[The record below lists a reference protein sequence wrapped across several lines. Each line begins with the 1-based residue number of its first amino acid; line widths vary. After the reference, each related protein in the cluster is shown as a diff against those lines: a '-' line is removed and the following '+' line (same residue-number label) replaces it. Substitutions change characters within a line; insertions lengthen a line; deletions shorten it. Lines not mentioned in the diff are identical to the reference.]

1 MNYYNKIKKEL
12 IDNEIYKK
20 AKDYSKNK
28 SDLMHYYNVGKLLI
42 EAQGGEKRAKYGD
55 GLIKEYSRKLTL
67 DLGQGYSTRTLK
79 LMRQFYLFQ
88 KGQALPAQLTWSHY
102 VELLVIK
109 DTNEINYYID
119 ISIKQNLSYRKL
131 RERIK
136 NNEYQRLD
144 DNTKNKLIK
153 HEEILVNDFIKNPI
167 IINGNLD
174 INKFNE
180 KYLKELILNDLD
192 NFLKELG
199 NGFMYVG
206 NEYEIKIGDRF
217 NYVDILLYNVIY
229 NCYIVVELKT
239 REIKKQDIGQI
250 EIYMNYI
257 NKHLKTFNQDNTI
270 GIILCKKDNKLLL
283 EYCSDQRI
291 FSTTFLLQNI

>member
-1 MNYYNKIKKEL
+1 MNYYNEIKKEL
-12 IDNEIYKK
+12 INNEIYKK
-20 AKDYSKNK
+20 TKDYAKNK
-28 SDLMHYYNVGKLLI
+28 SDLMHYYNVGKLLND
-42 EAQGGEKRAKYGD
+42 AGKKYGE
-55 GLIKEYSRKLTL
+55 GIITQYAVKLEKDIGKKYNTSTL
-67 DLGQGYSTRTLK
+67 LK
-79 LMRQFYLFQ
+79 MKKFYILFSNENV
-88 KGQALPAQLTWSHY
+88 APPAPVLTWSHY
-102 VELLVIK
+102 IELLPIK
-109 DTNEINYYID
+109 DINEINYYID
-119 ISIKQNLSYRKL
+119 ISIKHNLSRNKL
-131 RERIK
+131 RDRIRNK
-136 NNEYQRLD
+136 EYQRLD

-153 HEEILVNDFIKNPI
+153 HEEVLVTDFIKNPI

-174 INKFNE
+174 INKFKE

-206 NEYEIKIGDRF
+206 NEYEIKIGNRF
-217 NYVDILLYNVIY
+217 HYIDILLYNVIH

-257 NKHLKTFNQDNTI
+257 NKHLKTINQDDTI

-291 FSTTFLLQNI
+291 FSTTFILQNI